1 MKLGLLSIC
10 VALML
15 SCVLSSFSTVKARHM
30 GLNPHAI
37 HSSVQPDL
45 HHKNEEQSFFQD
57 AYVRRDSKMKKE
69 RLSVASSEN
78 KPAATEFKVPVQDS
92 PGHNRAHKIKG
103 PERLPSDDH
112 GTQIFSRHRKKSANK
127 SAPAKKDIAMMAF
140 TPSSS
145 GHSPGIGHD
154 SPPDPRL

>member
-45 HHKNEEQSFFQD
+45 HHKNGEQSFFQD
-57 AYVRRDSKMKKE
+57 AYSKMKKE

-78 KPAATEFKVPVQDS
+78 KPAATEFKVFVQDS
-92 PGHNRAHKIKG
+92 PSHNRAHKIKG
-103 PERLPSDDH
+103 RETLPSDDH